1 MAEIGYG
8 VSTTGSLLQ
17 ALSAIPS
24 DYRGYF
30 RDGFSRLARLKRDLW
45 PTLIKA
51 LEDAAPYPSNI
62 ELDPILDSLGLEG
75 TAGTALLNATRF
87 ILGVITLRDDSPGDV
102 VAAACESQL
111 LDAADRDAITE
122 FSELVARTRSELR
135 KSLSVGTLSHAIFP
149 SLLLFEVKVDLR
161 LDFAEGK
168 VTTAAPI
175 LIAHIDTDASEKELW
190 FQMTYSQL
198 VALEQKL
205 KKGLEDLHLAQAIA
219 KQLS

>member
-24 DYRGYF
+24 DYRSYF
-30 RDGFSRLARLKRDLW
+30 RDGFSRLAKLKRELW

-87 ILGVITLRDDSPGDV
+87 ILGVITLRDDSPADF
-102 VAAACESQL
+102 VAAAYKTEL
-111 LDAADRDAITE
+111 LDAADQEPITE
-122 FSELVARTRSELR
+122 FSELVARTRFELR
-135 KSLSVGTLSHAIFP
+135 KSLSVGSLSHAILP

-161 LDFAEGK
+161 LEFTDGK
-168 VTTAAPI
+168 VTAAAPV
-175 LIAHIDTDASEKELW
+175 LIAHIDTDSSDKELW
-190 FQMTYSQL
+190 FQMTYTQL
-198 VALEQKL
+198 VALEHKL
-205 KKGLEDLHLAQAIA
+205 KKALEDLHSAQAIA
-219 KQLS
+219 KKLS